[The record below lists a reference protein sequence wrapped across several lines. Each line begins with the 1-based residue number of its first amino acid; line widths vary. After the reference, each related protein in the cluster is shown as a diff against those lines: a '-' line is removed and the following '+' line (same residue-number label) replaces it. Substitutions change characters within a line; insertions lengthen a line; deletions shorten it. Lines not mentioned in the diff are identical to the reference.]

1 MQRVIQNVKL
11 AFSEYKESTPW
22 FLWDKGR
29 NTLRY
34 DIVQK
39 DDGEVLDFA
48 EYFYVI
54 SINCVI
60 GIVVHEA
67 TLFPTMSANDWVF
80 VI

>member
-48 EYFYVI
+48 EYFLCY
-54 SINCVI
+54 
-60 GIVVHEA
+60 
-67 TLFPTMSANDWVF
+67 FY
-80 VI
+80 